1 MAKTKKNKNT
11 LISHL
16 SELRKRLMISVICFF
31 VAMSICLSKAEFIA
45 NQLLALSSGFK
56 FVYVA
61 PAELLM
67 AYIKI
72 SIICG
77 VVVAFPIICYQL
89 WVFIRPGLTR
99 RERKAVFF
107 IMTFG
112 MILFFGGAFFA
123 YKIMLPVTLK
133 YFASLS
139 TEENIN
145 SMISV
150 QNYLNFV
157 INMLITFGIVFEL
170 PIVVIMLTHLNMIN
184 PKKLRKQRK
193 YVLLAAFILAA
204 IITPPDVI
212 SQVMVAGPMMVL
224 FEMSTLISILLFH
237 KKLKKLELL
246 EKEFYEEITDK
257 ESAKETLIK

>member
-1 MAKTKKNKNT
+1 MSNTKKKEST

-16 SELRKRLMISVICFF
+16 SELRKKLMVSVICFF
-31 VAMSICLSKAEFIA
+31 VAMSICLAKAEFIA
-45 NQLLALSSGFK
+45 NQLLNLAEGFK

-77 VVVAFPIICYQL
+77 IIIAFPIICYQL
-89 WVFIRPGLTR
+89 WTFIRPGLTR

-112 MILFFGGAFFA
+112 MLLFFCGAFFS

-133 YFASLS
+133 YFAGLS
-139 TEENIN
+139 TEDSIN

-157 INMLITFGIVFEL
+157 INMLLTFGVVFEL
-170 PIVVIMLTHLNMIN
+170 PVVIIMLTYLGIIN
-184 PKKLRKQRK
+184 PKVLRKQRK
-193 YVLLAAFILAA
+193 YVVLVTFILAA
-204 IITPPDVI
+204 IITPPDVV
-212 SQVMVAGPMMVL
+212 SQAMVAVPMLVL
-224 FEMSTLISILLFH
+224 FEMSTIISSLLFR
-237 KKLKKLELL
+237 KKLKKLELTK
-246 EKEFYEEITDK
+246 KEEDEVIAEIDSV
-257 ESAKETLIK
+257 E

>member
-1 MAKTKKNKNT
+1 MSNVKNDKNT

-16 SELRKRLMISVICFF
+16 SELRKRLLSSVICFF
-31 VAMSICLSKAEFIA
+31 VAMSICLVKAEFIA
-45 NQLLALSSGFK
+45 NQLLALAEEFK

-67 AYIKI
+67 SYIRI

-77 VVVAFPIICYQL
+77 LIVAFPIICYQL

-112 MILFFGGAFFA
+112 MLLLFCGAFFA
-123 YKIMLPVTLK
+123 YKVMLPVTLK
-133 YFASLS
+133 YFAGLS
-139 TEENIN
+139 TEDSIN

-157 INMLITFGIVFEL
+157 INMMLTFGVVFEL
-170 PIVVIMLTHLNMIN
+170 PIVVIMLTHLGIIN
-184 PKKLRKQRK
+184 PKILRKQRK
-193 YVLLAAFILAA
+193 YVILITFILAA

-212 SQVMVAGPMMVL
+212 SQAMVAVPMMLL
-224 FEMSTLISILLFH
+224 FEISTIISSLLFR
-237 KKLKKLELL
+237 KKLKKLEQDEQEYLKVIS
-246 EKEFYEEITDK
+246 E
-257 ESAKETLIK
+257 

>member
-1 MAKTKKNKNT
+1 MAKTKKDKNT

-16 SELRKRLMISVICFF
+16 SELRKRLMVSIICFF
-31 VAMSICLSKAEFIA
+31 VAMSICLSKAEYIT
-45 NQLLALSSGFK
+45 NQLLALAEGFE

-61 PAELLM
+61 PAELMM

-77 VVVAFPIICYQL
+77 IVTTFPIICYEL
-89 WVFIRPGLTR
+89 WMFIRPGLTR

-112 MILFFGGAFFA
+112 MLLLFCGVYFA
-123 YKIMLPVTLK
+123 YEVILPVTLK
-133 YFASLS
+133 YFSGLS
-139 TEENIN
+139 TDESIN

-157 INMLITFGIVFEL
+157 INMLLTFGIVFEL
-170 PIVVIMLTHLNMIN
+170 PVVIILLTQLGLIN
-184 PKKLRKQRK
+184 PKLLRKQRK
-193 YVLLAAFILAA
+193 YVILVTFIIAA

-212 SQVMVAGPMMVL
+212 SQVMVALPMLLL
-224 FEMSTLISILLFH
+224 FEMSTILSSFLFR
-237 KKLKKLELL
+237 KKLKKMEMELAENEDCDEIL
-246 EKEFYEEITDK
+246 KKEGMHP
-257 ESAKETLIK
+257 

>member
-1 MAKTKKNKNT
+1 MSSTKKNKNT

-16 SELRKRLMISVICFF
+16 SELRKRLMVSVICFF
-31 VAMSICLSKAEFIA
+31 VAMTICLAKAEFMT
-45 NQLLALSSGFK
+45 NQLLALAKGFK

-61 PAELLM
+61 PAELMM

-89 WVFIRPGLTR
+89 WMFIRPGLLR

-112 MILFFGGAFFA
+112 MLLLFCGVFFA
-123 YKIMLPVTLK
+123 YQVILPVTLK
-133 YFASLS
+133 YFAGLS
-139 TEENIN
+139 TDESIN

-157 INMLITFGIVFEL
+157 INMLLTFGIVFEL
-170 PIVVIMLTHLNMIN
+170 PVVVIMLTQLGIVN
-184 PKKLRKQRK
+184 PKALRKQRK
-193 YVLLAAFILAA
+193 YVILVTFIIAA

-212 SQVMVAGPMMVL
+212 SQIMVAVPMLVL
-224 FEMSTLISILLFH
+224 FEMSTIISSFLFR
-237 KKLKKLELL
+237 KKLKRIELS
-246 EKEFYEEITDK
+246 EKEDFEEIFEK
-257 ESAKETLIK
+257 EGILPLK